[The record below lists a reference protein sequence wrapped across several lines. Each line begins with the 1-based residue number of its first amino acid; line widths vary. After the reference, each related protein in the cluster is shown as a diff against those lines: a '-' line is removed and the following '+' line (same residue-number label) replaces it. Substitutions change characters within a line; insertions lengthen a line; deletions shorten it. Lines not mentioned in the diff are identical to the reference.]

1 MPVIESIPIIA
12 SLRVGK
18 MDNSIEELGDNQAI
32 TINVTKSENSNLQN
46 ETSPKVHPELSI
58 VPTRIGNKSYSA
70 LLDGASQATLITENA
85 VKELGLFH
93 KIKFKKYPAKSWD
106 GESLHFTGTICCW
119 V

>member
-18 MDNSIEELGDNQAI
+18 LDNSIDEVGDKQAI
-32 TINVTKSENSNLQN
+32 TVNVTKSENSNLQN

-58 VPTRIGNKSYSA
+58 VPTRIGNKTYSA
-70 LLDGASQATLITENA
+70 LLYGASQATLITEDT

-106 GESLHFTGTICCW
+106 GES
-119 V
+119 